1 MKTLIPGL
9 FSPRNILHAFGI
21 KFEKVGLVDFHPTTK
36 LQISG
41 ILTRV
46 LVDCSEPVTVARRVR
61 VYHSRTRYRVNNG
74 LLCEWILAYFS
85 DALSLA
91 MLTFPL

>member
-9 FSPRNILHAFGI
+9 FSPRNISHAFGI

-41 ILTRV
+41 ILTRI
-46 LVDCSEPVTVARRVR
+46 LVDCREPVTVARRIR
-61 VYHSRTRYRVNNG
+61 IYHSRTRYCVNNG
-74 LLCEWILAYFS
+74 LLCEWILSIFFRCFKPCHVYI
-85 DALSLA
+85 
-91 MLTFPL
+91 PL